1 MGGEPFVLK
10 ASVKAHTQLPRPIQ
24 RPCPAMKLKS
34 SLPKETARQPCS
46 INAPKRG
53 CGQCVELDRGATSP
67 GTASQPTQ
75 WSDTQNKSWYAAAGR
90 VCCYCRHCNSMS
102 PLCQEGLALLAF

>member
-75 WSDTQNKSWYAAAGR
+75 WSDTQFVNKARLFTGTAKIWR
-90 VCCYCRHCNSMS
+90 LTV
-102 PLCQEGLALLAF
+102 Q